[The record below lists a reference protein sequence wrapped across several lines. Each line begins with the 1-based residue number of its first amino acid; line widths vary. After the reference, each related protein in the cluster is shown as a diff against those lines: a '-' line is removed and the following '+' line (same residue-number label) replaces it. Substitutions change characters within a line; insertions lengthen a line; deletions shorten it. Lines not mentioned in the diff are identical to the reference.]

1 VTSSVLVL
9 ALSTLLSIV
18 AVRQLLLAQLRDE
31 IERSLVKEIG
41 EFRSVLQRDVDSD
54 DDAPGNTLAAVFDTY
69 LSQNI
74 PSEGEEVLAMIGG
87 EPYLSERA
95 HDAGLPLQT
104 LERELDRWGA
114 LDAPEQGVLQTSVGE
129 MLFIAEPVSVSGER
143 IGTLVIAN
151 SPEFEIGEIHDVTRT
166 MAIVGAVVVAMGSIL
181 AWFAAGRV
189 VAPIGGL
196 TRAARSIDE
205 GDLTRRIEVKGTD
218 EVAELSQTF
227 NHMLDRLEQ
236 AFTTQRQFVDDA
248 GHELR
253 TPITI
258 VRGHLELMGDD
269 PRDRAETVALVMGE
283 LSRMDRI
290 VNDLL
295 LLANARRTDFVQAE
309 VVDLAELTTELHAK
323 AGVIADRE
331 WRLDEV
337 GRGRFLL
344 DRQRVTQA
352 VLQLAANAAVHT
364 TGGPITIGSSA
375 GSDGIRIWVRDTG
388 PGIDAERRAH
398 IFERFARGDG
408 PRQSNGGGLGLPI
421 VKAIAEAHGGTV
433 AVESVP
439 GEGSTFTLLLPVA
452 AVRDDQELLA
462 GHPHPKVQA

>member
-1 VTSSVLVL
+1 
-9 ALSTLLSIV
+9 
-18 AVRQLLLAQLRDE
+18 
-31 IERSLVKEIG
+31 
-41 EFRSVLQRDVDSD
+41 
-54 DDAPGNTLAAVFDTY
+54 
-69 LSQNI
+69 
-74 PSEGEEVLAMIGG
+74 
-87 EPYLSERA
+87 
-95 HDAGLPLQT
+95 
-104 LERELDRWGA
+104 
-114 LDAPEQGVLQTSVGE
+114 
-129 MLFIAEPVSVSGER
+129 
-143 IGTLVIAN
+143 
-151 SPEFEIGEIHDVTRT
+151 
-166 MAIVGAVVVAMGSIL
+166 
-181 AWFAAGRV
+181 
-189 VAPIGGL
+189 
-196 TRAARSIDE
+196 
-205 GDLTRRIEVKGTD
+205 
-218 EVAELSQTF
+218 
-227 NHMLDRLEQ
+227 
-236 AFTTQRQFVDDA
+236 
-248 GHELR
+248 
-253 TPITI
+253 
-258 VRGHLELMGDD
+258 
-269 PRDRAETVALVMGE
+269 
-283 LSRMDRI
+283 